1 MLNRAEAPP
10 IKDAVDFDLQLPMS
24 QKHTLSNGVEVYAID
39 MGTEEA
45 MMINWVFFAGNW
57 YEPKK
62 LVGSAA
68 NYLLKNGTTNKSAF
82 QINEHF
88 EYFGSY
94 LNRSCYSETAE
105 LVLHCLSKHVQE
117 LLPVVAELISDSVF
131 SEEELSTFKRNSIQ
145 KLTVGLRKSE
155 FVASRLI
162 DAYMFG
168 ENHPYGKYSMPEDY
182 EALDRE
188 QILNFYE
195 QYYKQG
201 RCVIFVS
208 GKLPADIIQQLE
220 SSFGKLPLKSH
231 RSENTIIEH
240 PLQPATE
247 KKYRITNDPDGVQAA
262 IRIMSPFP
270 NRHHP
275 DFQKANVLNNL
286 FGGFFGSR
294 LMTNIRED
302 KGYTYGIH
310 SYLLNFIHNSG
321 WMISTEAGRDVAE
334 ATIDEI
340 YKEMFIL
347 RDEEIDEEELL
358 MTRNSMIGSILGD
371 LDGPFHVAARWKSMI
386 LNNLTPDYFYDSIKI
401 IKTVSAE
408 ELKALAN
415 KYLQPTEF
423 YELVVI

>member
-1 MLNRAEAPP
+1 MLNRTEAPL
-10 IKDAVDFDLQLPMS
+10 IKDAVDFDIRLPMS
-24 QKHTLSNGVEVYAID
+24 DKHVLSNGVEVYAIN
-39 MGTEEA
+39 MGSEEA

-62 LVGSAA
+62 LVASAA
-68 NYLLKNGTTNKSAF
+68 NHLLKNGTTSRSAF

-88 EYFGSY
+88 EYYGSY
-94 LNRSCYSETAE
+94 LNRSCYSETSE
-105 LVLHCLSKHVQE
+105 LVLHCLTKHVHE
-117 LLPVVAELISDSVF
+117 LLPVVSELITDSVF
-131 SEEELSTFKRNSIQ
+131 SEEELATFKRNSIQ
-145 KLTVGLRKSE
+145 KLTVALKKSE
-155 FVASRLI
+155 FVAGRLI

-168 ENHPYGKYSMPEDY
+168 EDHPYGKYSMPSDY
-182 EALDRE
+182 EALNRE
-188 QILNFYE
+188 PIVEFYE

-208 GKLPADIIQQLE
+208 GKLPTDIIDQLE

-231 RSENTIIEH
+231 RSEHSIVEH
-240 PLQPATE
+240 VLQPAAE
-247 KKYRITNDPDGVQAA
+247 KKYRVTNDPDGVQVA
-262 IRIMSPFP
+262 IRIMRPFP
-270 NRHHP
+270 TRHHP
-275 DFQKANVLNNL
+275 DFQKMNVLNNL

-321 WMISTEAGRDVAE
+321 LMISTEAGRDVAE
-334 ATIDEI
+334 ATIDEV

-386 LNNLTPDYFYDSIKI
+386 LNNLSPEYFYNSINT

-415 KYLQPTEF
+415 KYLQPTDF